1 MARSRTPN
9 DKAAV
14 SGADRIHPGRF
25 ADRKTPKKA
34 RPLGEP
40 YARLNDEQQEVWLEM
55 ADLGPW
61 LRSHDRIMLEIS
73 CRMIARMRTE
83 SEFGVSAIQ
92 ALSSILSKLGFSPT
106 DVTKVKHDDGDE
118 GEPEDRFFGGKPN

>member
-1 MARSRTPN
+1 MPRPRTPN

-14 SGADRIHPGRF
+14 TGADRINPGRF
-25 ADRKTPKKA
+25 AGRKQPKKS

-40 YARLNDEQQEVWLEM
+40 YARLTDEQKEIWFEL

-61 LRSHDRIMLEIS
+61 LRAHDRIMLEIA
-73 CRMIARMRTE
+73 CRMICRMRTE
-83 SEFGVSAIQ
+83 PEFGVSAIQ

-106 DVTKVKHDDGDE
+106 DVTKVAHDDDDGID
-118 GEPEDRFFGGKPN
+118 PEDRFFGSRAN